1 MANRIKD
8 CGRLDDLTRFAAD
21 CQRAETLG
29 DLHGTID
36 AAVRDLGF
44 RWFTLLHNIDLRR
57 GGEQS
62 LFLTT
67 YPSAWLEEVLEER
80 HYLEDPFHAACAR
93 TPSGLA
99 WDRIGDVLELTPRQ
113 RSILDR
119 ARDHDLASGYSL
131 PIRTPG
137 EPEAIFTAA
146 RSRDEPLSAE
156 EVLTA
161 RLLGS
166 VAYDRARELLGERA
180 GPLSC
185 VPLSPRQVECI
196 ALVAQ
201 GKSDWEIGQ
210 ILGLSRDTVHE
221 YVESARRRYGVRR
234 RTQLVLRAVRDGHLN
249 MEALL

>member
-8 CGRLDDLTRFAAD
+8 CGRLDDLTRFATECA
-21 CQRAETLG
+21 RAENLG
-29 DLHGTID
+29 ELHGTID
-36 AAVRDLGF
+36 AAAREFGF
-44 RWFTLLHNIDLRR
+44 RWFTLLHNVDLRR
-57 GGEQS
+57 GGEQA

-80 HYLEDPFHAACAR
+80 HYLEDPIHAACAR

-113 RSILDR
+113 RSILER

-156 EVLTA
+156 EILTA

-166 VAYDRARELLGERA
+166 VAYDRARELLGEA
-180 GPLSC
+180 AKTLTC

>member
-80 HYLEDPFHAACAR
+80 HYLEDPK
-93 TPSGLA
+93 
-99 WDRIGDVLELTPRQ
+99 IG
-113 RSILDR
+113 R
-119 ARDHDLASGYSL
+119 AH
-131 PIRTPG
+131 
-137 EPEAIFTAA
+137 
-146 RSRDEPLSAE
+146 
-156 EVLTA
+156 V
-161 RLLGS
+161 
-166 VAYDRARELLGERA
+166 
-180 GPLSC
+180 
-185 VPLSPRQVECI
+185 
-196 ALVAQ
+196 
-201 GKSDWEIGQ
+201 
-210 ILGLSRDTVHE
+210 
-221 YVESARRRYGVRR
+221 
-234 RTQLVLRAVRDGHLN
+234 
-249 MEALL
+249 